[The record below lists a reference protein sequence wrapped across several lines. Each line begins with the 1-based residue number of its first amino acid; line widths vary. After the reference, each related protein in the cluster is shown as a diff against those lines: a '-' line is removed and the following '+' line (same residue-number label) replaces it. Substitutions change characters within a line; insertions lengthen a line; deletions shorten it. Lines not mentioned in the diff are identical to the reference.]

1 MSNYF
6 DNKDLFLEP
15 KVSQYGSHMVMTN
28 VYKSSKTKYI
38 NIDTRFRDEYN
49 YTETVNYNITLP
61 ERINDVKKLR
71 VKSVELPITFYNI
84 SSTLGNNYFKL
95 TQVDSQKSA
104 VITLDD
110 GQYDT
115 AGIVSEINSKI
126 SLLDGSLNYLRFQ
139 ISENRSSFYREKLNT
154 YDSDLQIDFAVDK
167 YGSFDKYN
175 VKTKLG
181 WILGYRNIT
190 YTIYNNYGV
199 APVEYVYSIGE
210 CFVDLTGCRYLYLAI
225 DEFSK
230 SNPNSFITPLP
241 TSFIN
246 KTIIARITMDK
257 AVHGFGSVLP
267 ADIINGLLISD
278 ERTYTGKID
287 IHKLNIQL
295 LSEYGLPISI
305 NGMDFSFCL
314 EIEHE

>member
-95 TQVDSQKSA
+95 TQVNSQKSA

-110 GQYDT
+110 GEYDN
-115 AGIVSEINSKI
+115 AGIVSEIN
-126 SLLDGSLNYLRFQ
+126 
-139 ISENRSSFYREKLNT
+139 
-154 YDSDLQIDFAVDK
+154 
-167 YGSFDKYN
+167 
-175 VKTKLG
+175 
-181 WILGYRNIT
+181 
-190 YTIYNNYGV
+190 
-199 APVEYVYSIGE
+199 
-210 CFVDLTGCRYLYLAI
+210 
-225 DEFSK
+225 
-230 SNPNSFITPLP
+230 
-241 TSFIN
+241 
-246 KTIIARITMDK
+246 
-257 AVHGFGSVLP
+257 
-267 ADIINGLLISD
+267 
-278 ERTYTGKID
+278 GKIA
-287 IHKLNIQL
+287 
-295 LSEYGLPISI
+295 
-305 NGMDFSFCL
+305 FW
-314 EIEHE
+314 